1 MYWGHRI
8 PAYRVQLESG
18 ETLKENGEDKWF
30 VGRTLEEV
38 TSQVAS
44 LTDKQFKL
52 VQDEDVLDT
61 WFSSALLP
69 FSAVGW
75 PESNHPDFKLLFPN
89 DVLETGYDILFF
101 WVAKMAMMSL
111 FLFDKVPFKKVI
123 LHNIVRSEN
132 GEKMSKSK
140 GNVVD
145 PIEVID
151 GCELTALVQKIRD
164 SVLNDK
170 EKASGIKD
178 RE

>member
-1 MYWGHRI
+1 M
-8 PAYRVQLESG
+8 
-18 ETLKENGEDKWF
+18 
-30 VGRTLEEV
+30 
-38 TSQVAS
+38 
-44 LTDKQFKL
+44 
-52 VQDEDVLDT
+52 DT

-69 FSAVGW
+69 FSAAGW
-75 PESNHPDFKLLFPN
+75 PDLDHPDFKLLFPN

-145 PIEVID
+145 PLEIID
-151 GCELTALVQKIRD
+151 GCELSSLIQKIKD
-164 SVLNDK
+164 SVLSDK
-170 EKASGIKD
+170 EKVSGIKD
-178 RE
+178 KEQKYPKGIPRCGSDALRFSLLSYVKENKDVNLDI

>member
-1 MYWGHRI
+1 M
-8 PAYRVQLESG
+8 
-18 ETLKENGEDKWF
+18 
-30 VGRTLEEV
+30 
-38 TSQVAS
+38 
-44 LTDKQFKL
+44 
-52 VQDEDVLDT
+52 DT

-69 FSAVGW
+69 FSAAGW
-75 PESNHPDFKLLFPN
+75 PDKTHPDFNLLFPN

-145 PIEVID
+145 PLEIID
-151 GCELTALVQKIRD
+151 GTDLSTLV
-164 SVLNDK
+164 
-170 EKASGIKD
+170 
-178 RE
+178 